1 MTSENYVG
9 DKMKTEYITCGD
21 SYDAERLYILLNNVR
36 KGLYEITSVS
46 YASDTTIRIDYKYK
60 GELADLH
67 AIESRR
73 YGQPRTEEE
82 RLERHYERYGTT
94 ELPPRGTGLQESSV
108 SQTPTYISLSKQ
120 REFERKLLEA
130 KSRLPPYC
138 PICHQP
144 MKRVIGNVYQC
155 PKHPTQT
162 TTIG

>member
-1 MTSENYVG
+1 MTSENYVK

-94 ELPPRGTGLQESSV
+94 ELPPRGTGLRESSV
-108 SQTPTYISLSKQ
+108 SQIPT
-120 REFERKLLEA
+120 
-130 KSRLPPYC
+130 C
-138 PICHQP
+138 PVCGEP
-144 MKRVIGNVYQC
+144 MKQIGKGLYQC
-155 PKHPTQT
+155 PNHPFQF
-162 TTIG
+162 IGESEV

>member
-1 MTSENYVG
+1 MTSENYVK

-82 RLERHYERYGTT
+82 RLKRHFERYGTT
-94 ELPPRGTGLQESSV
+94 ELPPRGTGLQKSSI
-108 SQTPTYISLSKQ
+108 SQIPT
-120 REFERKLLEA
+120 
-130 KSRLPPYC
+130 C
-138 PICHQP
+138 PVCGEP
-144 MKRVIGNVYQC
+144 MKQIGRGLYQC
-155 PKHPTQT
+155 SKHPFQF
-162 TTIG
+162 IRMPKL

>member
-1 MTSENYVG
+1 MTSENHVK

-82 RLERHYERYGTT
+82 RLKRHFERYGTI
-94 ELPPRGTGLQESSV
+94 ELPPRGTGLRKSSV
-108 SQTPTYISLSKQ
+108 SQIPT
-120 REFERKLLEA
+120 
-130 KSRLPPYC
+130 C
-138 PICHQP
+138 PVCGRP
-144 MKRVIGNVYQC
+144 MKEIIEGLYQC
-155 PKHPTQT
+155 PDHPFQT
-162 TTIG
+162 IRIPK

>member
-82 RLERHYERYGTT
+82 RLKRHFERYGTI
-94 ELPPRGTGLQESSV
+94 ELPPRGTGLQKSSS
-108 SQTPTYISLSKQ
+108 SQIPT
-120 REFERKLLEA
+120 
-130 KSRLPPYC
+130 C
-138 PICHQP
+138 PICGKP
-144 MKRVIGNVYQC
+144 MKKIIGKLYQC
-155 PKHPTQT
+155 PDHPFQT
-162 TTIG
+162 ATIE